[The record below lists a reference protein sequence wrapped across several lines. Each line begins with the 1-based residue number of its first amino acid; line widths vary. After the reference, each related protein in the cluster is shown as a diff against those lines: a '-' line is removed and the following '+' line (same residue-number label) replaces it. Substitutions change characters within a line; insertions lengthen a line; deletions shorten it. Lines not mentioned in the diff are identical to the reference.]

1 MNEEELN
8 RASQG
13 FVKQLMGLTKD
24 IKSGVGTAATE
35 VSKLKDS
42 SAGTVSTFQKLSS
55 VGASFSNDMAGMLNS
70 SKLSRTE
77 LNEFADTVSKNSA
90 SLAGLGGNVS
100 RGAEQFAKL
109 SGELHTGD
117 SNLRYLGYT
126 TKEMNDFLAD
136 QISIHRTVNMQDA
149 SAKKGIIDS
158 TMAYM
163 VELDAMAKLTGRSRE
178 DLAKKFED
186 DRIQAAFEAK
196 VQEMTL
202 GMSEKEAEVVK
213 NNINLKMAE
222 YNALG
227 QGRAAMESFITGG
240 AIMTKEAG
248 MQVAMGGKT
257 ATLVAESAAALS
269 KAHIEEA
276 NAKVEAAK
284 KAGIDQIFDPA
295 RIAITKFAP
304 AMGALGDTVA
314 KQQLLLSGTGR
325 SLEET
330 AKKHGLDIK
339 TQSGRYEAMVQA
351 QLDIQASQ
359 QGKGPE
365 DEQGNRAQLDQINRL
380 AFDTQKKLDDAA
392 AGFAKALNIQNQEGV
407 TAMSLIREF
416 AQKAN
421 DAITPSETNVEELVQ
436 NIAKHGI
443 DAITN
448 VSNMGMDTIT
458 TNISDGISTMISK
471 ITTGFETEV
480 FPKIASSFTD
490 LYTKLTGEQP
500 PLEKRSKG
508 TFGETGKPFEVFPL
522 SGKPVELHGVEGV
535 FTPPQI
541 DNVIQNSYRTGLDQA
556 TNNQNNL
563 INAVNKSLSVIP
575 KVFTQDTQPEI
586 TTTDSGYDEIQIIE
600 NTIKDNL
607 ANITSTAPNISL
619 NVKSTIDNISENTK
633 DNKNDENIFESS
645 FKQLTD
651 FVSNINK
658 PEPNDELLPFME
670 SAFKD
675 LNNITTS
682 SSKDFINFAS
692 NINKP
697 KTNDEILP
705 FMESFSKDLNNISVY
720 STKHFDKVSSNI
732 NKPKIQGP
740 NPSLNIFDYANGKFQ
755 FSQPKVSNIV
765 SPNENKPT
773 VTQPKEDINKNTPK
787 VEIETKKESKP
798 EIKPE
803 LPKPEVIYEKSEK
816 PDNKNNELLAE
827 MLGQLKNLNNQISTL
842 LTQQLDIGN
851 KHTSAIKK
859 AGSNNLFH
867 NMPTR

>member
-1 MNEEELN
+1 MENTMNEEELN

-24 IKSGVGTAATE
+24 LKSGVGTAATE
-35 VSKLKDS
+35 VSKLKNS

-55 VGASFSNDMAGMLNS
+55 VGASFSNDMAGMTIA

-77 LNEFADTVSKNSA
+77 LNEFADTISKNSA

-163 VELDAMAKLTGRSRE
+163 VELDAMSKLTGKSRE
-178 DLAKKFED
+178 ELSKKFDD
-186 DRIQAAFEAK
+186 DRIQAGFEAK
-196 VQEMTL
+196 MQEMTL
-202 GMSEKEAEVVK
+202 GMSEEEATAVK

-222 YNALG
+222 AKALG
-227 QGRAAMESFITGG
+227 QGRVAMEAFITGG

-248 MQVAMGGKT
+248 MQQAIGGKS
-257 ATLVAESAAALS
+257 ATQVIESMAALS
-269 KAHIEEA
+269 QANIEEA
-276 NAKVEAAK
+276 NAKMEAAK
-284 KAGIDQIFDPA
+284 KSGVEQMFDPA
-295 RIAITKFAP
+295 RIGITKFAS
-304 AMGALGDTVA
+304 AMEGSTGDAFA
-314 KQQLLLSGTGR
+314 KQQLAYSGMSR
-325 SLEET
+325 SIEST
-330 AKKHGLDIK
+330 AKKFGIDIS
-339 TQSGRYEAMVQA
+339 TSSGKLQAYNKAIEEAHAA
-351 QLDIQASQ
+351 QLGQSEEDA
-359 QGKGPE
+359 KGT
-365 DEQGNRAQLDQINRL
+365 RAQLDQINRL
-380 AFDTQKKLDDAA
+380 AFDTQKKLDDGV
-392 AGFAKALNIQNQEGV
+392 AGFVKALEIQNQEGI
-407 TAMSLIREF
+407 TAMSKIREI
-416 AQKAN
+416 AEKAN
-421 DAITPSETNVEELVQ
+421 VAITPSETNVEELVQ
-436 NIAKHGI
+436 SIAKHSI
-443 DAITN
+443 DSITN

-480 FPKIASSFTD
+480 FPKIESSFTN

-619 NVKSTIDNISENTK
+619 NVKSTIDN
-633 DNKNDENIFESS
+633 
-645 FKQLTD
+645 
-651 FVSNINK
+651 
-658 PEPNDELLPFME
+658 
-670 SAFKD
+670 
-675 LNNITTS
+675 LNNPE
-682 SSKDFINFAS
+682 NGQ
-692 NINKP
+692 NK
-697 KTNDEILP
+697 ILP
-705 FMESFSKDLNNISVY
+705 FMEDFAKDLNNISVY
-720 STKHFDKVSSNI
+720 STKHFDKVSSDI

-816 PDNKNNELLAE
+816 PDNKNNELLTE